1 MRITISKET
10 TEANMVRQVHS
21 AIQMAKD
28 CAKNGITSFKFSVRT
43 DSGFNKHELVR
54 RVARSRRM
62 ELRSCSNILY
72 KARIMDKQLI
82 IWALETCLANVD
94 KRETSLARRIN
105 EEINKINNTK
115 I

>member
-54 RVARSRRM
+54 RVARVT
-62 ELRSCSNILY
+62 E
-72 KARIMDKQLI
+72 
-82 IWALETCLANVD
+82 
-94 KRETSLARRIN
+94 
-105 EEINKINNTK
+105 NTVYAAGAWNLGHAV
-115 I
+115 IFYIRQE

>member
-1 MRITISKET
+1 MK
-10 TEANMVRQVHS
+10 
-21 AIQMAKD
+21 AK
-28 CAKNGITSFKFSVRT
+28 V
-43 DSGFNKHELVR
+43 
-54 RVARSRRM
+54 
-62 ELRSCSNILY
+62 
-72 KARIMDKQLI
+72 DKQLI